1 MNTLNNKKDTTGGV
15 IIFLIIFFT
24 AIVILQTPNNPVRD
38 IAVAF
43 VVVLIIGIIYLVYI
57 HSH

>member
-1 MNTLNNKKDTTGGV
+1 MNTLNNKKDTIGGV